1 MKPDRCLARYRSHR
15 SHLSHEADERTLARE
30 A

>member
-15 SHLSHEADERTLARE
+15 SHRSHEADERTLARE